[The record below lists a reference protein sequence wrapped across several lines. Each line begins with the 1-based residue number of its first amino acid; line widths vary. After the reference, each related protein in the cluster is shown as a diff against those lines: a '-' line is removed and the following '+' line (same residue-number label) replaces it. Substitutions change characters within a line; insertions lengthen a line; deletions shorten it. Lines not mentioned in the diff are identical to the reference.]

1 MLLESVVPWGR
12 LASEYINMFALTPQ
26 DMKGRI
32 LDIAAGPSSFNAEL
46 TGQGK
51 SIISVDPLYAFTAEQ
66 ILSQFNAN
74 AETMLALTEA
84 NVDRFRW
91 DEFKNPAQVARI
103 RLRAMN
109 NFLEDFAA
117 GKDVGRY
124 IEGGLPGL
132 PFDGGA
138 FDLALCSHFL
148 FTYSDQFSTE
158 FHLDSIRE
166 LARVA
171 NEVRV
176 FPIVTQFTGDLSEHL
191 PVVMDRLRELGY
203 AVEVRRVEYEFQIGG
218 NRMLSVRKPA

>member
-51 SIISVDPLYAFTAEQ
+51 SIVSVDPLYAFSAEQ

-84 NVDRFRW
+84 NADRFLW

-103 RLRAMN
+103 RRRAMT

-117 GKDVGRY
+117 GKDAGRY
-124 IEGGLPGL
+124 IEGGLPTL
-132 PFDGGA
+132 PFDA
-138 FDLALCSHFL
+138 STFELALCSHFL
-148 FTYSDQFSTE
+148 FTYSDQFSTD
-158 FHLDSIRE
+158 FHLESIRE

-171 NEVRV
+171 GEVRV

-191 PVVMDRLRELGY
+191 PVAMDRVRELGY